1 MTLDAIA
8 LSNLQ
13 PDEVSLVNLSQFL
26 TNIGGAEFKVKPTP
40 ENPALVYLSNLGE
53 GSRRTM
59 KTALNTLGAIALN
72 QRGIEIAEG
81 WAKFLHQVFPWGTL
95 RYQHTAAIRSAL
107 IESGRA
113 HTTVNK
119 HLSALRRV
127 LKEAWRLGQIDSED
141 YQRAIDVANVQGDR
155 LPSGRD
161 LSAGESAALME
172 TCTRT
177 NRLIDYR
184 DGALLSV
191 LLAGGL
197 RRAELVGLT
206 IEDYEA
212 TNGCLKVT
220 KAKRSK
226 QRTVYLPAG
235 GMAAM
240 GDWLAVRGSASGVL
254 FPAIAKGGHINLEK
268 PMSTQAVAYIIGMR
282 GDTAGVQN
290 IAPHDFRRTF
300 VGNLL
305 DAGADLSV
313 VQKLAGHSSPQTTAR
328 YDRRGERAKQDA
340 SARLHVPYRRSP
352 V

>member
-1 MTLDAIA
+1 MPSDSIA
-8 LSNLQ
+8 LQ
-13 PDEVSLVNLSQFL
+13 PLDNSEIGLLNLSQFL
-26 TNIGGAEFKVKPTP
+26 TNIGGAEFDSKPTA

-59 KTALNTLGAIALN
+59 KTALNTLATIALN

-81 WAKFLHQVFPWGTL
+81 WTRFLHQVFPWGTL
-95 RYQHTAAIRSAL
+95 RYQHTAAMRSAL

-113 HTTVNK
+113 HTTINK

-127 LKEAWRLGQIDSED
+127 IKEAWRLGQIASEA
-141 YQRAIDVANVQGDR
+141 YQRAIDIPDVQGDR

-161 LSAGESAALME
+161 LSAGETAALME

-197 RRAELVGLT
+197 RRSEVVGLS

-240 GDWLAVRGSASGVL
+240 GDWLAARGAVPGVL
-254 FPAIAKGGHINLEK
+254 FPAIAKGGRMNLAK
-268 PMSTQAVAYIIGMR
+268 SMSTQAVAHIIEVR
-282 GDTAGVQN
+282 GSTAGVQD
-290 IAPHDFRRTF
+290 IAPHDFRRSF

-313 VQKLAGHSSPQTTAR
+313 VQKLAGHASPQTTAR

-340 SARLHVPYRRSP
+340 AARLHVPYRRSG
-352 V
+352 

>member
-1 MTLDAIA
+1 MQSDAIA
-8 LSNLQ
+8 LQ
-13 PDEVSLVNLSQFL
+13 PLDNHEISLTDLCQFL
-26 TNIGGAEFKVKPTP
+26 TTVAGTEFDPKPVA

-59 KTALNTLGAIALN
+59 KTALNTLAAIALT
-72 QRGIEIAEG
+72 QRGIEITAG
-81 WAKFLHQVFPWGTL
+81 WVKWLHQVFPWSTL

-113 HTTVNK
+113 HTTINK

-127 LKEAWRLGQIDSED
+127 LKEGWRLGQLDSED
-141 YQRAIDVANVQGDR
+141 YQRAIDVPDVQGDR
-155 LPSGRD
+155 PPAGRD
-161 LSAGESAALME
+161 LSAGETAALME
-172 TCTRT
+172 TCTRS

-197 RRAELVGLT
+197 RRSELVALA
-206 IEDYEA
+206 IEDYEPS
-212 TNGCLKVT
+212 NGCLKIT

-226 QRTVYLPAG
+226 QRTVYLPTG

-240 GDWLAVRGSASGVL
+240 ADWLEVRGAAAGVL
-254 FPAIAKGGHINLEK
+254 FPAIAKGGRINLAK
-268 PMSTQAVAYIIGMR
+268 SMSTQAVAHIIEVR
-282 GDTAGVQN
+282 GGAAGVQD

-340 SARLHVPYRRSP
+340 VSRLHVPYRRSG
-352 V
+352 